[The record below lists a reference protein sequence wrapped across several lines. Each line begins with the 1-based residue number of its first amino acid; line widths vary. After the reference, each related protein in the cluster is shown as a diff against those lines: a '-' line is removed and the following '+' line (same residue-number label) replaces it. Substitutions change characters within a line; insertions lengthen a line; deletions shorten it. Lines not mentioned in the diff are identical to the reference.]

1 MDAKPP
7 RHGIATGGSGRQISG
22 AVSRFHLWPL
32 RVLWL
37 ALPVLCGPCLTDALD
52 GRSGPI
58 RLVALVLAYAA
69 WGVGLAASLVPH
81 PLSLTALRT
90 LAPATLAAAIW
101 ATLAGGDPSAADVLA
116 LVATAGVTALAL
128 SPLVGDVFVDG
139 GSYGPERRMA
149 LRPSTALLAGP
160 IELAWVVA
168 VAGAVA
174 GPLLLAAEQWV
185 LGAVVLVVGWAAT
198 SVAVRSLH
206 QLSRR
211 WVVFVPTGLV
221 LHDPLSTPEPHL
233 FLRRSVQR
241 IGPATVDDAAAADTL
256 DLSQGAAGLVL
267 ELKLNES
274 HDVLVSERRGQ
285 SRTVDTTR
293 ILFVPTR
300 AAALL
305 DEARERRLP
314 VA

>member
-1 MDAKPP
+1 M
-7 RHGIATGGSGRQISG
+7 
-22 AVSRFHLWPL
+22 SRLHLWPL

-37 ALPVLCGPCLTDALD
+37 VLPVLCGPCVSDALD
-52 GRSGPI
+52 GRSGSI
-58 RLVALVLAYAA
+58 RAVVLVLAYAA

-116 LVATAGVTALAL
+116 LVATAGVTALSL

-160 IELAWVVA
+160 IELAWLVA
-168 VAGAVA
+168 VAGVVA

-185 LGAVVLVVGWAAT
+185 LGTAVLVVGWAAAF
-198 SVAVRSLH
+198 VAVRSLH

-211 WVVFVPTGLV
+211 WVVFVPTGFV

-233 FLRRSVQR
+233 FLRRSVAR

-267 ELKLNES
+267 ELELNEP
-274 HDVLVSERRGQ
+274 HDVLVSKRRGE
-285 SRTVDTTR
+285 SRTIDTTR

>member
-1 MDAKPP
+1 M
-7 RHGIATGGSGRQISG
+7 
-22 AVSRFHLWPL
+22 
-32 RVLWL
+32 
-37 ALPVLCGPCLTDALD
+37 
-52 GRSGPI
+52 
-58 RLVALVLAYAA
+58 LAYAA

-116 LVATAGVTALAL
+116 LVATAGVTALSL

-160 IELAWVVA
+160 IELAWLVA
-168 VAGAVA
+168 VAGVVA

-185 LGAVVLVVGWAAT
+185 LGTVVLVVGWAAAF
-198 SVAVRSLH
+198 VAVRSLH

-233 FLRRSVQR
+233 FLRRSVAR
-241 IGPATVDDAAAADTL
+241 IGPATTDDAAAADTL

-267 ELKLNES
+267 ELELREP
-274 HDVLVSERRGQ
+274 HDVLVSERRREG
-285 SRTVDTTR
+285 RTVVTSR